1 MKKSILN
8 VTLTVLSA
16 IFSLNLVVAQVKEG
30 SINYSITVDGLPPEQ
45 AAFAQGMEMKM
56 TFKNGKTRLDIISA
70 FVNSSVVTDVKGNST
85 SISEMMGQK
94 TFFKTNTENDKKAKA
109 QIDPKITYIDEKKT
123 IAGYECKK
131 ALIEVK
137 DEKGNLNSSTVWYTE
152 KIPYVSSG
160 GKRDGQFKGLKGSPL
175 EFSQAQGQMKSTMT
189 ATNITTASIPDST
202 FELSTEGYTEM
213 NPADMGKGM
222 GGQ

>member
-94 TFFKTNTENDKKAKA
+94 HFLK
-109 QIDPKITYIDEKKT
+109 QIQKMI
-123 IAGYECKK
+123 
-131 ALIEVK
+131 
-137 DEKGNLNSSTVWYTE
+137 
-152 KIPYVSSG
+152 
-160 GKRDGQFKGLKGSPL
+160 KR
-175 EFSQAQGQMKSTMT
+175 KS
-189 ATNITTASIPDST
+189 AN
-202 FELSTEGYTEM
+202 
-213 NPADMGKGM
+213 
-222 GGQ
+222 